1 MAVPAIMTSAAVSTY
16 TKEKPWLPSVAGCK
30 GLISLFAGISLNRLV
45 FTFANWVVKLSFN
58 GQRLF
63 GADWQSKMTRIDI
76 GLVILSD
83 FVFSN

>member
-1 MAVPAIMTSAAVSTY
+1 MAVPAIKTSAAVSTY

-30 GLISLFAGISLNRLV
+30 GLNSLFAAISLNRLV

-63 GADWQSKMTRIDI
+63 GADWQLKMARIDI
-76 GLVILSD
+76 DLVNLSD
-83 FVFSN
+83 MCFSN